1 MISVFHQQMKTVN
14 IQTEIADSDVY
25 KLGPQVV
32 QELQNMTQLVI
43 LLLIKIVT
51 L

>member
-1 MISVFHQQMKTVN
+1 MISVFHQQLQTVK
-14 IQTEIADSDVY
+14 TEIADSDVY
-25 KLGPQVV
+25 NLGPQVV

-51 L
+51 W

>member
-1 MISVFHQQMKTVN
+1 MLTVN

-25 KLGPQVV
+25 DLGPQVV

-51 L
+51 W